1 MFLFIIE
8 PHNLSMKRII
18 VCSLLLVAAISFS
31 GCEALKQIT
40 AKDLVTF
47 TTDIKQRL
55 ESNNIELKKVQFY
68 IDQRVVLTRSLGSN
82 KAEVKSGKV
91 TFENGQYTHE
101 IIIPALTAGVCEM
114 ASDGRL
120 YISFEKEGSNIAFGS
135 GLGTA
140 AENFVL
146 LGKNWDAGTAV
157 VNYEGNE
164 FKAKCSNCSNVGD
177 VKLMIKKSELNKVS
191 KTSRTVKGRKV
202 E

>member
-1 MFLFIIE
+1 M
-8 PHNLSMKRII
+8 
-18 VCSLLLVAAISFS
+18 LLIAALCFS
-31 GCEALKQIT
+31 QCEALKQIT

-47 TTDIKQRL
+47 TTGMKQRL
-55 ESNNIELKKVQFY
+55 EGNNIDLKKVQFY

-120 YISFEKEGSNIAFGS
+120 YISFEKEGSSIAFGP
-135 GLGTA
+135 GLGSA
-140 AENFVL
+140 ADQFVL
-146 LGKNWDAGTAV
+146 LGTNWDAGTAA

-164 FKAKCSNCSNVGD
+164 FRARCANCSNVGD